1 MAPGWKPGRG
11 SNVPRGFKSHLLCF
25 GKAPNE
31 KKAGI
36 PMDPFVSTILKQ
48 GLVFAAC
55 AGAVVFLAYCGV
67 KFQKLQYCLQNNIYP
82 SGLE

>member
-1 MAPGWKPGRG
+1 
-11 SNVPRGFKSHLLCF
+11 
-25 GKAPNE
+25 
-31 KKAGI
+31 
-36 PMDPFVSTILKQ
+36 MDPFVSTILKQ